1 MTEAV
6 LSTKV
11 VLKGLKSS
19 GVKLRDS
26 YWMD

>member
-1 MTEAV
+1 MIEV
-6 LSTKV
+6 VMSTKV
-11 VLKGLKSS
+11 ILKDLKSS